1 MEIERKF
8 LVNEELWNRAEKPEP
23 KLIIQAYLHRSPEKT
38 IRIRVK
44 GDKGFLTIK
53 GPTNGISREEFEYE
67 IPLEDA
73 TQLIEQFADKV
84 LSKKRYEIPMGEH
97 VWEVDVFLDNL
108 EGLIIAEIE
117 LNAEDELF
125 LKPEWATEDVSHD
138 AQYFNANLIEK
149 C

>member
-8 LVNEELWNRAEKPEP
+8 LVNEDLWNRTEKPEP
-23 KLIIQAYLHRSPEKT
+23 KLIIQAYLYRSPEKT
-38 IRIRVK
+38 IRVRVK
-44 GDKGFLTIK
+44 GDQGFLTIK
-53 GPTNGISREEFEYE
+53 GPTKGISREEFEFE

-73 TQLIEQFADKV
+73 SQLIEQFADKV

-117 LNAEDELF
+117 LTAEDELF

>member
-125 LKPEWATEDVSHD
+125 LKPEWTTEDVSHD